1 MCFLVGHAE
10 HLDLSIVNNI
20 VQGEPAKAG
29 KRKPK
34 GAEPDE
40 DCEVVEV
47 ALAAAPSAPAP
58 EAGRITSSNAY
69 MLVYRRRGWQPPDG
83 APGAAVPL
91 AYKPMCSLADCL
103 ARHADLEPVLD
114 FAVLRAGWRR

>member
-1 MCFLVGHAE
+1 MLGPE
-10 HLDLSIVNNI
+10 HHQCT

-34 GAEPDE
+34 GGEPDE
-40 DCEVVEV
+40 DGEVVEV

-83 APGAAVPL
+83 AAGAAVPPACGPTL
-91 AYKPMCSLADCL
+91 LLLGRCAGPPRAPGACS
-103 ARHADLEPVLD
+103 
-114 FAVLRAGWRR
+114 

>member
-1 MCFLVGHAE
+1 MDQSIGNNTVQAE
-10 HLDLSIVNNI
+10 S
-20 VQGEPAKAG
+20 AKAG

-40 DCEVVEV
+40 DDEVVEV
-47 ALAAAPSAPAP
+47 ELAAAPSAPAP

-83 APGAAVPL
+83 APGAAVPP
-91 AYKPMCSLADCL
+91 AYGPMLLLFCRCAGL
-103 ARHADLEPVLD
+103 
-114 FAVLRAGWRR
+114 LRVPGACF